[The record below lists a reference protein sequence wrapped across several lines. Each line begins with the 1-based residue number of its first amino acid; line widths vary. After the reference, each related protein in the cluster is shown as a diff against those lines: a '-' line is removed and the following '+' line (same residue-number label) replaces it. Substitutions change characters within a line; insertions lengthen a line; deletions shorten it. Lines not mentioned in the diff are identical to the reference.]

1 LEELTFDL
9 LVLGAGGAGL
19 MACLH
24 ALGADPGLKVGLAV
38 KGLVGKSGC
47 TRMVQGG
54 YNAVLAPNDSLD
66 LHFRDTIRG
75 GAFLNDQE
83 LAWTL
88 VSRAPAIIRE
98 LEDRYGCYFDKNPDG
113 TTHQKAFAGQS
124 VDRTVHRKDL
134 TGIEIVSRLRDALFA
149 VPVALLEEQRAIE
162 LLIGPDGEAAGAVLL
177 DLRTGNFA
185 IARAKCVLVA
195 TGGSATMYKVAT
207 PSLEKSGDGVALCV
221 RAGLECIDME
231 MMQFHPTGILAGRA
245 SLTGMILEEGLRG
258 AGAHLFNGHGERFME
273 RYDPVRLERATR
285 DLVARASYLEI
296 AAGRGTPQ
304 GGVWLDARPIGAG
317 VVAREF
323 PGMVE
328 RMALIGHDLTREP
341 IEVTPTAHF
350 HMGGVRI
357 DPACRTAMPGL
368 LVAGEDAGGVHG
380 ANRLGGNGVA
390 ESTVFGAIAG
400 ETAAG
405 YCRAH
410 SLPTFDRAHADGAI
424 RRASRFLRPGASP
437 YPLRRRLNELM
448 WEQGGLVRDAGGL
461 AEATRQ
467 LRAVSEELQS
477 VGVPGG
483 RAFNPGWQEA
493 LNLENLLTVAPLVIT
508 AAAHR
513 EESRGSHYRSDFPQ
527 PDDRRWLRRVAVRD
541 LAGEPVVST
550 TPVTFSRLRPEM
562 AGAPA

>member
-1 LEELTFDL
+1 
-9 LVLGAGGAGL
+9 

-24 ALGADPGLKVGLAV
+24 ALDADPGLRVGLAV

-98 LEDRYGCYFDKNPDG
+98 LEDRYGCYFDKNADG

-124 VDRTVHRKDL
+124 VDRTVHRGDL

-149 VPVALLEEQRAIE
+149 VPVTLLEEQRGVA
-162 LLIGPDGEAAGAVLL
+162 LLMGHDREAAGAVLL
-177 DLRTGNFA
+177 DLRTGNFS

-195 TGGSATMYKVAT
+195 TGGSATMYKLAT
-207 PSLEKSGDGVALCV
+207 PSLEKSGDGVALCI

-258 AGAHLFNGHGERFME
+258 AGAQLFNGQGERFME

-304 GGVWLDARPIGAG
+304 GGVWLDARPIGAL

-328 RMALIGHDLTREP
+328 RMALIGRDLTREP

-357 DPACRTAMPGL
+357 DPACQTAVPGL

-390 ESTVFGAIAG
+390 ESTVFGAVAG
-400 ETAAG
+400 ETAVG

-410 SLPTFDRAHADGAI
+410 PLPPFDMARADLAV
-424 RRASRFLRPGASP
+424 RRAGRFLRPGQSP
-437 YPLRRRLNELM
+437 YRVRRRLNELM
-448 WEQGGLVRDAGGL
+448 WEHGGLVRDAAGL
-461 AEATRQ
+461 KQATRLLQ
-467 LRAVSEELQS
+467 ALNEELES

-493 LNLENLLTVAPLVIT
+493 LNLESLLTVAPLVIA

-527 PDDRRWLRRVAVRD
+527 PDDRRWLRRVAVREQ
-541 LAGEPVVST
+541 AGEPVVST
-550 TPVTFSRLRPEM
+550 TPVTFSRLLPEM
-562 AGAPA
+562 ASLPA

>member
-1 LEELTFDL
+1 VEELTFDL

-24 ALGADPGLKVGLAV
+24 ALDADPGLRVGLAV

-98 LEDRYGCYFDKNPDG
+98 LEDRYGCYFDKNADG

-124 VDRTVHRKDL
+124 VDRTVHRGDL

-149 VPVALLEEQRAIE
+149 VPVTLLEEQRGVA
-162 LLIGPDGEAAGAVLL
+162 LLMGPDREAAGAVLL
-177 DLRTGNFA
+177 DLRTGNFS

-195 TGGSATMYKVAT
+195 TGGGATMYKLAT
-207 PSLEKSGDGVALCV
+207 PSLEKSGDGVALCI

-258 AGAHLFNGHGERFME
+258 AGAQLFNGQGERFME

-304 GGVWLDARPIGAG
+304 GGVWLDARPIGAL

-328 RMALIGHDLTREP
+328 RMALIGRDLTREP

-357 DPACRTAMPGL
+357 DPACQTAVPGL

-390 ESTVFGAIAG
+390 ESTVFGAVAG
-400 ETAAG
+400 ETAVG

-410 SLPTFDRAHADGAI
+410 PLPPFDMARADLAV
-424 RRASRFLRPGASP
+424 RRAGRFLQPGQSP
-437 YPLRRRLNELM
+437 YPMRRRLNELM
-448 WEQGGLVRDAGGL
+448 WEHGGLVRDAAGL
-461 AEATRQ
+461 KQATR
-467 LRAVSEELQS
+467 LLHALNEELES

-493 LNLENLLTVAPLVIT
+493 LNLESLLTVAPLVIA

-527 PDDRRWLRRVAVRD
+527 PDDRRWLRRVAVREQ
-541 LAGEPVVST
+541 AGEPVVST
-550 TPVTFSRLRPEM
+550 TPVTFSRLLPEM
-562 AGAPA
+562 ASLPA

>member
-1 LEELTFDL
+1 
-9 LVLGAGGAGL
+9 

-24 ALGADPGLKVGLAV
+24 ALDADPGLRVGLAV

-98 LEDRYGCYFDKNPDG
+98 LEDRYGCYFDKNADG

-124 VDRTVHRKDL
+124 VDRTVHRGDL

-149 VPVALLEEQRAIE
+149 VPVTLLEEQRGVA
-162 LLIGPDGEAAGAVLL
+162 LLMGPDREAAGAVLL
-177 DLRTGNFA
+177 DLRTGNFS

-195 TGGSATMYKVAT
+195 TGGSATMYKLAT
-207 PSLEKSGDGVALCV
+207 PSLEKSGDGVALCI

-258 AGAHLFNGHGERFME
+258 AGAQLFNGQGERFME

-304 GGVWLDARPIGAG
+304 GGVWLDARPIGAL

-328 RMALIGHDLTREP
+328 RMALIGRDLTREP

-357 DPACRTAMPGL
+357 DPACQTAVPGL

-390 ESTVFGAIAG
+390 ESTVFGAVAG
-400 ETAAG
+400 ETAVG

-410 SLPTFDRAHADGAI
+410 PLPPFDMARADLAV
-424 RRASRFLRPGASP
+424 RRAGRFLRPGQSP
-437 YPLRRRLNELM
+437 YRVRRRLNELM
-448 WEQGGLVRDAGGL
+448 WEHGGLVRDAAGL
-461 AEATRQ
+461 KQATRLLQ
-467 LRAVSEELQS
+467 ALNEELES

-493 LNLENLLTVAPLVIT
+493 LNLESLLTVAPLVIA

-527 PDDRRWLRRVAVRD
+527 PDDRRWLRRVAVREQ
-541 LAGEPVVST
+541 AGEPVVST
-550 TPVTFSRLRPEM
+550 TPVTFSRLLPEM
-562 AGAPA
+562 ASLPA